1 MYITLLYEVCNMD
14 IIREKTVCF
23 TGHRP
28 EKLPFGGA
36 ETAGEIKVIK
46 SMLYNEITAAAD
58 EGFDTFITGM
68 QRGVDLWA
76 GEIVLELAAARSL
89 KLIAALPHRDFGK
102 GFKGADKWNFGR
114 ITDSAER
121 VVVMSETYTPACM
134 NLRNRYM
141 VDNSSRLIAVIGN
154 DRSGTGQTV
163 RYAKSCGLDIRRID
177 LTELFSDKDQLTLL

>member
-1 MYITLLYEVCNMD
+1 MD

-28 EKLPFGGA
+28 EKLPFGGEDGA
-36 ETAGEIKVIK
+36 SETKVIK
-46 SMLYNEITAAAD
+46 SMLYKEISAAAD

-68 QRGVDLWA
+68 QRGIDLWA

-89 KLIAALPHRDFGK
+89 KLIAALPYRDFGK

-121 VVVMSETYTPACM
+121 VVILSETYTPSCM

-141 VDNSSRLIAVIGN
+141 VDNSARLIAVIGN
-154 DRSGTGQTV
+154 ERSGTGQTV

>member
-1 MYITLLYEVCNMD
+1 MD

-46 SMLYNEITAAAD
+46 SMLYNEICAAAD

-89 KLIAALPHRDFGK
+89 KLIAALPYRDFGK

-114 ITDSAER
+114 ITDSAEM
-121 VVVMSETYTPACM
+121 VAVMSETYTPACM

-141 VDNSSRLIAVIGN
+141 VDNSARLIAVIGN

-177 LTELFSDKDQLTLL
+177 LNELFSDKAGLTLL